1 MKANNITAVVDKD
14 EPLTSLLIHRKSSS
28 LFSWLSIQ
36 GGSTIVALFSVG
48 THYYLAGNNKFHQK
62 K

>member
-36 GGSTIVALFSVG
+36 GGREYMFNVG
-48 THYYLAGNNKFHQK
+48 CFTTPPPP
-62 K
+62 